1 MSAAIDVR
9 DLTVTVNGAVLL
21 DRVSMAIEPGGWT
34 AVVGPNG
41 AGKTTL
47 LRCMDGLVR
56 PTGGSVALD
65 GRDVRRYPRRE
76 LARRMS
82 YVPQSPPR
90 SDDYTVRQYVEL
102 GRYPHLGAWGVVGQR
117 DRDAVDEALELTETA
132 GLASRSVASLSGGE
146 FQRTLIAAALA
157 QGGRVLLLDEPTSFL
172 DFRHQ
177 VQVLGLLERLHREAG
192 LTIVAVTHDLNGA
205 ARVARSV
212 VALKAGRIV
221 ASGAPSEMFDPARLA
236 EIFDT
241 GFQRV
246 GEGSGLV
253 MPTGERG

>member
-76 LARRMS
+76 LARRVS

-132 GLASRSVASLSGGE
+132 SLASRAVASLSGGE

-177 VQVLGLLERLHREAG
+177 VQVLGLLERLHLEAG

-221 ASGAPSEMFDPARLA
+221 ASGTPSEMFDPARLA

-241 GFQRV
+241 GFRRV

-253 MPTGERG
+253 LPTGERR